1 MVKQW
6 AALSDSVTVG
16 DVITETRTQHAAP
29 TPGDPYTN
37 TGGGSRSGVGVG
49 ARGRNIR
56 ILNGEFE

>member
-37 TGGGSRSGVGVG
+37 TGADRDQEWGVG
-49 ARGRNIR
+49 AGGRNIR
-56 ILNGEFE
+56 ILNGKYE

>member
-16 DVITETRTQHAAP
+16 DVITETTTQHAAP

-37 TGGGSRSGVGVG
+37 TGADRDQEWEGVGVETSG
-49 ARGRNIR
+49 Y
-56 ILNGEFE
+56 

>member
-37 TGGGSRSGVGVG
+37 TGADRDQEWEGGGS
-49 ARGRNIR
+49 RNIR
-56 ILNGEFE
+56 ILNGKFE

>member
-37 TGGGSRSGVGVG
+37 TGADHDQEWGMG

-56 ILNGEFE
+56 ILNGKFE